1 MSKKLTKKDM
11 FAQIKAN
18 YALTA
23 DEIAFIDHEIELLSK
38 KTTKSKGADENAEY
52 KALILDFLADGKP
65 HTCTEIRKGIPEF
78 ADTDKFNQ
86 SKMTSLM
93 TALKNDGSV
102 VRTEIKG
109 RAHFAL
115 ADGE

>member
-1 MSKKLTKKDM
+1 MSKKLTKKEK
-11 FAQIKAN
+11 FERIKAN

-23 DEIAFIDHEIELLSK
+23 DDIDFIDHEIELLSK
-38 KTTKSKGADENAEY
+38 KSTSTSKASTENDEY
-52 KALILDFLADGKP
+52 KALILEFLDDGTP
-65 HTCTEIRKGIPEF
+65 RTCTEIRRGIPEF

-102 VRTEIKG
+102 VRTEVKG

-115 ADGE
+115 A

>member
-1 MSKKLTKKDM
+1 MSKKMTKKEM

-18 YALTA
+18 YDLTA
-23 DEIAFIDHEIELLSK
+23 DEVAFIDHEIELLSK
-38 KTTKSKGADENAEY
+38 KSTSTSKASTENDEY
-52 KALILDFLADGKP
+52 KALILDFLADGVP
-65 HTCTEIRKGIPEF
+65 HTCLEIRKGIPEF

-86 SKMTSLM
+86 SKITSLM
-93 TALKNDGSV
+93 TALKNEKSV

-115 ADGE
+115 A